1 MPDRA
6 APSPDSSL
14 YGRSFKLMLAA
25 AGLWLLAGVISV
37 GLLLAMG
44 AGPRWFAALGSLA
57 GLALAACLAAGHY
70 LDRREQSHLAAV
82 AQAAGLTDRPEAGL
96 SIAEIV
102 RRLGIRLDR
111 AHHFRAAIGSL
122 DGVVLVADADGTILA
137 ISQGAERL
145 APGVHEG
152 QSLDALF
159 GKGFLAGGGASEGGL
174 VLLGGKRFSM
184 ARHGL
189 PSGRQALE
197 MRPAGHYIEDD
208 ELDALVGA
216 IGTGQTSF
224 RFLAEAAH
232 ANPALGQLNAGLERL
247 DDGVAQFRRIVSG
260 NDAVAADRDLPLGEE
275 CQLVVDMLMAL
286 IDQQSEQAAQ
296 QQTLEAKLEAV
307 KALLKQ
313 FEARAAELEA
323 ADESGRLALSAGAD
337 RVAALE
343 LRLGAITRKGQDAE
357 KLAAAIEAAAQR
369 TRSLVEDIDRM
380 AHDIDVMTAGVEDV
394 SFRTNLLALN
404 AAVEAARAGEK
415 GAGFAVVAD
424 EVRQLAQ
431 VTNRSAKDIRLIA
444 DKGRAQARNGLS
456 EADELRKISQALQ
469 ENLRNLSN
477 DEASIVEDREEKAVF
492 VTPNFSRSAAINN
505 DGQKTVPSHRAAS

>member
-1 MPDRA
+1 
-6 APSPDSSL
+6 
-14 YGRSFKLMLAA
+14 
-25 AGLWLLAGVISV
+25 
-37 GLLLAMG
+37 
-44 AGPRWFAALGSLA
+44 
-57 GLALAACLAAGHY
+57 
-70 LDRREQSHLAAV
+70 
-82 AQAAGLTDRPEAGL
+82 
-96 SIAEIV
+96 
-102 RRLGIRLDR
+102 
-111 AHHFRAAIGSL
+111 
-122 DGVVLVADADGTILA
+122 
-137 ISQGAERL
+137 
-145 APGVHEG
+145 
-152 QSLDALF
+152 
-159 GKGFLAGGGASEGGL
+159 
-174 VLLGGKRFSM
+174 M

-296 QQTLEAKLEAV
+296 QQMLEAKLEAV

-505 DGQKTVPSHRAAS
+505 DGQKTVPSHRVAS